1 MEEVNNLLDPSSRLG
16 WRGTLP
22 VHREALID
30 ELFASQEIHHVTYFR
45 LLGLSE
51 SSVPSLTCLRH
62 SSSMLLRALNTSWV
76 RARLGEEDL
85 LYWD

>member
-22 VHREALID
+22 LHREVSIN
-30 ELFASQEIHHVTYFR
+30 ELFALQEIHHVTYFC

-51 SSVPSLTCLRH
+51 LLVPSLTCSRC
-62 SSSMLLRALNTSWV
+62 SSSMLLRVLNTSWV